1 MSGAGFNVRALL
13 REFYEGRCNHLDG
26 DGIDA
31 MGDPHHYRK
40 YECSACIETL
50 FVRVYALGLGA
61 GRSDGRLDETH
72 LPSGAGTDA
81 GGSDSDRPGR

>member
-13 REFYEGRCNHLDG
+13 RELYEANCPHIEA

-31 MGDPHHYRK
+31 MGDPTHYRK
-40 YECSACIETL
+40 YECARCVETM
-50 FVRVYALGLGA
+50 FVRAYALGLGA
-61 GRSDGRLDETH
+61 GRSDGKLDETH
-72 LPSGAGTDA
+72 LSPQRDA